1 MPEVN
6 FARER
11 EKREQELGL
20 NHNLWCAVESPQGGR
35 EPGQWPVVKHGGE
48 TLECVFI
55 WRNMPRTMPV
65 IVHVLL

>member
-11 EKREQELGL
+11 EREREREQEIGL

-35 EPGQWPVVKHGGE
+35 ESGQWPCLGLWSNMEEKLWNVYLYGE
-48 TLECVFI
+48 TC
-55 WRNMPRTMPV
+55 PV
-65 IVHVLL
+65 L